1 MSLYYLLIEIVKHI
15 ITMYVVYLLTL
26 KYYSTLINFDRS
38 KLIINNIIKKK

>member
-1 MSLYYLLIEIVKHI
+1 MSLYYLSIEIVKHI